1 MSRAEPAFS
10 PKLSQRF
17 GTHEDPSM
25 TPMSQITTAN
35 KHFAK
40 ALLATL
46 ILLAAVPATT
56 QARDRKG
63 GESEQTAEQKYP
75 QATRKAPEQKVGSDL
90 QSKIGKLFKAY
101 ENKDAATVVQL
112 ADEVLSNQK
121 ASAYEHALAARIAG
135 VTLLNTDNDKAKA
148 YLERAIAFDGLS
160 NNEHYESMNLV
171 AQMDLVDQQYDKS
184 LAMIDRY
191 LSETKVQ
198 DPDSLVIKGNDLYR
212 LKRYPEAIASLKAA
226 IGASQEPKPEWLNL
240 LMAAYFDA
248 GQPEEATKIAEE
260 LIAKHPDDKA
270 LQLNLA
276 ASYMQAGQEGKATAL
291 LEKLR
296 ASGGLSQPEDYR
308 NLYAMYLNHDKNKE
322 GIAVIQEGL
331 QKGVLKE
338 DYETLNALAQAY
350 WFSGQSAQAIAA
362 FRKAA
367 PLAPN
372 GETYL
377 NLARALLN
385 EGQMAEAKQ
394 AAQQALDKGVRNPGD
409 AKKIIAAGK

>member
-1 MSRAEPAFS
+1 MSR
-10 PKLSQRF
+10 
-17 GTHEDPSM
+17 
-25 TPMSQITTAN
+25 ITTAN

-40 ALLATL
+40 ALLAAL
-46 ILLAAVPATT
+46 ILLTAVPATT

-63 GESEQTAEQKYP
+63 SGSEQAAEKFP

-90 QSKIGKLFKAY
+90 QAKIGKLFKAY
-101 ENKDAATVVQL
+101 EDKDAAKVVQL
-112 ADEVLSNQK
+112 ADEVLSDQK
-121 ASAYEHALAARIAG
+121 ASAYEHALSARIAG

-148 YLERAIAFDGLS
+148 YLERAIAYDGLS

-171 AQMDLVDQQYDKS
+171 AQMDLVDKEYDKS

-191 LSETKVQ
+191 LSETKAQ
-198 DPDSLVIKGNDLYR
+198 DPESLVVKGNDLYR
-212 LKRYPEAIASLKAA
+212 LKRYPEAIAALKSA
-226 IGASQEPKPEWLNL
+226 IGLSPEPKQEWLNL
-240 LMAAYFDA
+240 LMASYFDA
-248 GQPEEATKIAEE
+248 GQPQEATKIAEE

-276 ASYMQAGQEGKATAL
+276 ASYMQAGQEDKATAL

-296 ASGGLSQPEDYR
+296 TGGGLSQPEDYR

-350 WFSGQSAQAIAA
+350 WFSGQSAQAISA

-367 PLAPN
+367 PMAPD

-385 EGQMAEAKQ
+385 EGQMAEARK
-394 AAQQALDKGVRNPGD
+394 AAQQALDKGVHNPGD

>member
-1 MSRAEPAFS
+1 MSRV
-10 PKLSQRF
+10 
-17 GTHEDPSM
+17 
-25 TPMSQITTAN
+25 TTAN
-35 KHFAK
+35 KSFAK
-40 ALLATL
+40 AFLTAL
-46 ILLAAVPATT
+46 ILLAVVPAAT
-56 QARDRKG
+56 QARDRKDG
-63 GESEQTAEQKYP
+63 GSEQAAEQKFP
-75 QATRKAPEQKVGSDL
+75 QATRKAPDQKVSSDL
-90 QSKIGKLFKAY
+90 QPKIEKLFKAY
-101 ENKDAATVVQL
+101 EKKDAATVVQL
-112 ADEVLSNQK
+112 ADEVVSNQK
-121 ASAYEHALAARIAG
+121 ASAYERALAARIAG

-148 YLERAIAFDGLS
+148 YLEQAIAFDGLS

-184 LAMIDRY
+184 MAMIDRF
-191 LSETKVQ
+191 LTETKTQ

-212 LKRYPEAIASLKAA
+212 LKRYAEAIVALKTA
-226 IGASQEPKPEWLNL
+226 IDASQEPKPEWLNL

-248 GQPEEATKIAEE
+248 GQPQEATKVAEG
-260 LIAKHPDDKA
+260 LISQHPDDKA

-276 ASYMQAGQEGKATAL
+276 ASYMQAGQDEKATAI

-296 ASGGLSQPEDYR
+296 AGGGLSQPEDYR
-308 NLYAMYLNHDKNKE
+308 NLYAMYLNHNKNKE

-338 DYETLNALAQAY
+338 DYDTLNALAQAY
-350 WFSGQSAQAIAA
+350 WFAGQSDQAIAA

-372 GETYL
+372 GEAYL

-385 EGQMAEAKQ
+385 EGQMAEARQ
-394 AAQQALDKGVRNPGD
+394 AAQQALDKGVHNPGD

>member
-1 MSRAEPAFS
+1 MN
-10 PKLSQRF
+10 
-17 GTHEDPSM
+17 
-25 TPMSQITTAN
+25 PMSPTMTAN
-35 KHFAK
+35 KNFAK
-40 ALLATL
+40 ALLTAFV
-46 ILLAAVPATT
+46 LLTVVPTAT
-56 QARDRKG
+56 QARDRKDNG
-63 GESEQTAEQKYP
+63 SEQAAEQKYP
-75 QATRKAPEQKVGSDL
+75 QATRKAPEQKVSSDL
-90 QSKIGKLFKAY
+90 QSKIEKLFKAY
-101 ENKDAATVVQL
+101 QNKDAATVVQL
-112 ADEVLSNQK
+112 ADEVISNQK
-121 ASAYEHALAARIAG
+121 GSAYEHALAARIAG
-135 VTLLNTDNDKAKA
+135 VTLLNADNDKAKA
-148 YLERAIAFDGLS
+148 YLEQAIAFDGLS
-160 NNEHYESMNLV
+160 NNEHYESINLL

-184 LAMIDRY
+184 LAMIDRF
-191 LSETKVQ
+191 LTETKTQ

-212 LKRYPEAIASLKAA
+212 LKRYPEAIAALKTAMD
-226 IGASQEPKPEWLNL
+226 ASQEPKPEWLNL

-248 GQPEEATKIAEE
+248 GQPQEATKIAEG

-276 ASYMQAGQEGKATAL
+276 ASYMQAGQEDKATAL

-331 QKGVLKE
+331 QKGALKE
-338 DYETLNALAQAY
+338 DYDTLNALAQAY
-350 WFSGQSAQAIAA
+350 WFSGQSDQAIAN

-372 GETYL
+372 GEAYL

-394 AAQQALDKGVRNPGD
+394 AAQQALDKGVHNPGD
-409 AKKIIAAGK
+409 AKKIIAAAK